1 MNFYISKIRL
11 WFRNGA
17 KPRDLEFYEDKV
29 NVITGDSS
37 TGKSSVLKII
47 DYCLLE
53 ERCSIVQDVINE
65 NVSWYGMVFYIDGKS
80 FTIVRKAPK
89 VEEIEMVVIFREG
102 EYLPDVPEANIDDL
116 RPKALVKMNELFH
129 IPTKVK
135 LDSKIRLN
143 FRHYLLF
150 NYLTEDIIATE
161 SMYQDFSF
169 FKSNEYVKVRED
181 LFKMVIG
188 VDEAKMMELT
198 SELKSAEEKNNRLKK
213 KQETEIE
220 ELQKL
225 QKTRDEISKE
235 IEDLKLG
242 DVTMLAHDTYAWSSA
257 IKSIVDQV
265 RLQFFDEQA
274 NRRRNE
280 LTAELQDLSERLG
293 YYESLEKEYK
303 SYLDRL
309 KRQSDSLVPL
319 DYLKKHVGELLY
331 YQETGLLIKEL
342 SEAWQSIKDSYTP
355 EVKLPD
361 DFEMRR
367 TELKKRQR
375 ELSQEIKKLN
385 PYQPDKR
392 DMRWVSKAVLLANRI
407 EKELAVTPKQ
417 TVTDEKLVECSQ
429 NITSINERLI
439 RLRAKN
445 DNAIGSLNNAIW
457 KFFKYQNGISDSYK
471 DCKPIY
477 STDLNM
483 LMLER
488 NPDEYPI
495 ANVGSKSN
503 YMFLHLCY
511 FFGLHDLM
519 MENRNEQTAH
529 FMFIDQP
536 SIPYYADKNERS
548 RDESD
553 ENMSNDDQVKLRNA
567 FQLTDKFMR
576 EMVRKGHFQIIMV
589 EHARE
594 EYWQDLETFATCY
607 HFTRQEGLIPSYVL
621 NKD

>member
-225 QKTRDEISKE
+225 QKTRCS
-235 IEDLKLG
+235 
-242 DVTMLAHDTYAWSSA
+242 
-257 IKSIVDQV
+257 
-265 RLQFFDEQA
+265 RL
-274 NRRRNE
+274 
-280 LTAELQDLSERLG
+280 
-293 YYESLEKEYK
+293 
-303 SYLDRL
+303 
-309 KRQSDSLVPL
+309 
-319 DYLKKHVGELLY
+319 
-331 YQETGLLIKEL
+331 TGLMHRYSHEPSLI
-342 SEAWQSIKDSYTP
+342 IH
-355 EVKLPD
+355 
-361 DFEMRR
+361 
-367 TELKKRQR
+367 
-375 ELSQEIKKLN
+375 
-385 PYQPDKR
+385 
-392 DMRWVSKAVLLANRI
+392 
-407 EKELAVTPKQ
+407 
-417 TVTDEKLVECSQ
+417 
-429 NITSINERLI
+429 TSR
-439 RLRAKN
+439 
-445 DNAIGSLNNAIW
+445 
-457 KFFKYQNGISDSYK
+457 
-471 DCKPIY
+471 
-477 STDLNM
+477 
-483 LMLER
+483 
-488 NPDEYPI
+488 
-495 ANVGSKSN
+495 
-503 YMFLHLCY
+503 
-511 FFGLHDLM
+511 
-519 MENRNEQTAH
+519 
-529 FMFIDQP
+529 
-536 SIPYYADKNERS
+536 
-548 RDESD
+548 
-553 ENMSNDDQVKLRNA
+553 
-567 FQLTDKFMR
+567 
-576 EMVRKGHFQIIMV
+576 
-589 EHARE
+589 
-594 EYWQDLETFATCY
+594 
-607 HFTRQEGLIPSYVL
+607 
-621 NKD
+621 